1 MTVMVVVVVTVVV
14 VVSPL
19 VVVDYNLRHH
29 LLDLLVVS
37 EVAGL
42 MIFYSYFPSHVFF
55 INSTYVYLDIS
66 SSQQVNLSNAKSPID
81 DDWAFCM
88 IIHDIY
94 YQAKIKAFLEK
105 VLTF

>member
-1 MTVMVVVVVTVVV
+1 MTWQHLNSLGVA
-14 VVSPL
+14 L
-19 VVVDYNLRHH
+19 QLR
-29 LLDLLVVS
+29 DR
-37 EVAGL
+37 
-42 MIFYSYFPSHVFF
+42 
-55 INSTYVYLDIS
+55 LDIS